1 MKFATVRNEI
11 TTMIE
16 NGARLTKVSDYI
28 DTLFIKKKINPDVY
42 DKLLTYYMQLLRNN
56 INAILNS

>member
-11 TTMIE
+11 TKMIE
-16 NGARLTKVSDYI
+16 NGTTLTKIGDYI
-28 DTLFIKKKINPDVY
+28 DTLFIKKKINPNVY

-56 INAILNS
+56 IEQILNT